1 VCKRS
6 QHLAN
11 PYFVK
16 DLQDII
22 EEENQRQTEI
32 FKEIDSSQFNL
43 ILNEEKLSNEFYIR
57 INNNFEAFI
66 TLFDFMLLDED
77 FVLLGGN
84 VTLILDED
92 FFKERKDYNFLL
104 KLKQQ
109 NKAGI
114 DLNSKRAFKKIYQG
128 IDRTQLKINFMEKYQ
143 PIIVKIVNSKYR

>member
-1 VCKRS
+1 MTAFYEKQEKS
-6 QHLAN
+6 ESIKQKLNNKLGPHLAN

-32 FKEIDSSQFNL
+32 FKEIDSSQYNL

-84 VTLILDED
+84 DPFNI
-92 FFKERKDYNFLL
+92 R
-104 KLKQQ
+104 
-109 NKAGI
+109 
-114 DLNSKRAFKKIYQG
+114 
-128 IDRTQLKINFMEKYQ
+128 
-143 PIIVKIVNSKYR
+143 